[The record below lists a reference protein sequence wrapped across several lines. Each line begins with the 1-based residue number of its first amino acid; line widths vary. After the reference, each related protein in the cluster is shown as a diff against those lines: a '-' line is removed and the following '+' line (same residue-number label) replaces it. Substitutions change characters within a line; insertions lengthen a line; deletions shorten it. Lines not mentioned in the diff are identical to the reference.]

1 LAAASPWHVP
11 NLCERS
17 QIADGQW
24 VPKHVSGPPYL
35 PPSNITRCGPT
46 ALHDPPKGWDT
57 YRWVPNDS
65 VARRTN
71 RTACHFTEWNR
82 DVFCELAM
90 YATVMVLGDSLSWE
104 SYASLVLLL
113 GANSTP
119 HEGYQKMSRIR
130 NVNVG
135 HAVCGGR
142 SRIVYRR
149 DDYLLKV
156 RHALFESES
165 NIPQVLVLNRGAHYA
180 NDTDL
185 MIGVRSALDVVEE
198 WLDRCDQLKIKCH
211 FFWRTTV
218 PGHHHCHTFK
228 APVNDLAAMEA
239 HIANLSLYDVTA
251 RRWHWYDF
259 QHQNLLV
266 EAELKD
272 RSHLP
277 HRILDGY
284 RINVLRPDHHT
295 SRDCLHSCYPGKMDL
310 YPQLLLHYLRSD
322 RSSADVQRLRSVVH
336 EQRWNLN
343 VTTVAVYDA
352 W

>member
-1 LAAASPWHVP
+1 V
-11 NLCERS
+11 
-17 QIADGQW
+17 
-24 VPKHVSGPPYL
+24 
-35 PPSNITRCGPT
+35 
-46 ALHDPPKGWDT
+46 
-57 YRWVPNDS
+57 
-65 VARRTN
+65 
-71 RTACHFTEWNR
+71 
-82 DVFCELAM
+82 
-90 YATVMVLGDSLSWE
+90 
-104 SYASLVLLL
+104 
-113 GANSTP
+113 
-119 HEGYQKMSRIR
+119 
-130 NVNVG
+130 
-135 HAVCGGR
+135 
-142 SRIVYRR
+142 
-149 DDYLLKV
+149 
-156 RHALFESES
+156 
-165 NIPQVLVLNRGAHYA
+165 NRGAHYKGDA
-180 NDTDL
+180 AYMKEWGL
-185 MIGVRSALDVVEE
+185 ALDVVEE
-198 WLDRCDQLKIKCH
+198 WLGWCDEMKIKCH